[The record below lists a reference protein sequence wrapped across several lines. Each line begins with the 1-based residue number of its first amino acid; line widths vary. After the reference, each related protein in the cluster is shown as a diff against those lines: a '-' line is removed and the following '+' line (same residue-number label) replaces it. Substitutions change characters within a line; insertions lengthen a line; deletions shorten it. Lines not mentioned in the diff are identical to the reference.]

1 MRWIIPMLCFFGGA
15 MFGMLTMALM
25 VASSREE
32 RKEEVMTDAGG
43 SRKQDSES
51 LSARTIVSAVKAYL
65 NHRKNVKVKKEHEAE
80 IPTHGKQTV
89 KELIGQGQGVTNID
103 IAKTDLKGFEKV
115 ARKYGIDYAIRKDS
129 SVDPPHY
136 LVFFKAKDADAMTA
150 AFNEYSQRVLRR
162 EERPSVLEQLRKI
175 KAAILALPGR
185 VINRDRQR
193 EQTR

>member
-1 MRWIIPMLCFFGGA
+1 MQ
-15 MFGMLTMALM
+15 
-25 VASSREE
+25 
-32 RKEEVMTDAGG
+32 EEVE
-43 SRKQDSES
+43 SRTVNLAISTSK

-103 IAKTDLKGFEKV
+103 IAKTDLRGFEKV

-162 EERPSVLEQLRKI
+162 EERPSVLERLRKI